1 MNTNANVLSNTTTY
15 TMLPKQKLRMAFN
28 QSLLLAP
35 AILMTWLLTESSADM
50 ASDLYLFIFL
60 DVCLYVLAA
69 VGIYSII
76 AARLTVS
83 KEGLQF
89 QNIRKISAAWSEVK
103 RIKVEKDKTYLMI
116 EKQNDRGQPVS
127 TRIPI
132 SWFGDVHLDKKSSTD
147 PLEKQLRSYAPHV
160 FGR

>member
-1 MNTNANVLSNTTTY
+1 MNTNASPLSNPTMY
-15 TMLPKQKLRMAFN
+15 TMLPKQKLRTAFN

-35 AILMTWLLTESSADM
+35 AILMTWLLIESSADM

-69 VGIYSII
+69 IGFYSIL

-83 KEGLQF
+83 EEGLQF

-103 RIKVEKDKTYLMI
+103 RITVEKDKTYLLI
-116 EKQNDRGQPVS
+116 EKANDRGQPVT
-127 TRIPI
+127 TRVPI

-160 FGR
+160 FQR